1 MKSIKLFV
9 IAIALIL
16 AFSVGSVMAQETFDS
31 TAAEEEGYWYSR
43 YNLGNLVMRSGMG
56 ETFMPDMQMMM
67 MVMKMVD
74 VDFDPMQKGMYGDGN
89 HPMPPLNA
97 SLLQSVY
104 KSGLPY
110 YVQKVDVDDF
120 ATQKWDPASF
130 DQTLTG
136 LANGFTIIKEV
147 EWAKQFHI
155 DGHFGTPADNFGA
168 QWRFVGTALIMEAK
182 MQVMNFH
189 DNMEKYD
196 LSGGGD
202 YVMLW
207 AISDLG
213 NTLEQSHLL
222 YSTSNRYKDLEASA
236 MMLMAADTLFGKIK
250 DMGLSTIR
258 EKSLAL
264 QSLVWYAYS
273 THNQENRSEA
283 LANIDKIAGELKL
296 MTPVNAAEKAYAIR
310 GLIEAKRALG
320 GEIEKIATLA
330 SELFADFDM
339 TKGFFKSQNTYT
351 IDDVAII
358 VGALNAMRIFES
370 ADVDELKA
378 EEVFTLFFDTIL
390 NQAGMQQSAPP
401 LPVAKSKFEYEG
413 EPEIYF
419 RHPDVPF
426 PPMAGGKYGI
436 APVFA
441 SSVTYKD
448 GKWEIDRTFDAAGAM
463 HASNEMIWL
472 HHDEVDGFPIL

>member
-16 AFSVGSVMAQETFDS
+16 AFSVNLVMAQETFDS

-43 YNLGNLVMRSGMG
+43 YNLGNLVMRSAMG

-74 VDFDPMQKGMYGDGN
+74 ADFDPMQKGMYGDGD
-89 HPMPPLNA
+89 HPMAPVNP
-97 SLLQSVY
+97 SLLQAVY
-104 KSGLPY
+104 KSGMPY
-110 YVQKVDVDDF
+110 YTQKVDLDDF
-120 ATQKWDPASF
+120 ATQRWDPATF
-130 DQTLTG
+130 DRTLTG
-136 LANGFTIIKEV
+136 LANGYLIIKEV
-147 EWAKQFHI
+147 EWAKQFHV
-155 DGHFGTPADNFGA
+155 DAHFGVPSDNFSS
-168 QWRFVGTALIMEAK
+168 QWRFIGSALIMEAK
-182 MQVMNFH
+182 MQVMYFH

-196 LSGGGD
+196 LSDGGD

-213 NTLEQSHLL
+213 NVLEQSHLL
-222 YSTSNRYKDLEASA
+222 YSRSNRYKDLEASA
-236 MMLMAADTLFGKIK
+236 MMLMAADTLFDKIK
-250 DMGLSTIR
+250 DRGLPTIK

-283 LANIDKIAGELKL
+283 LANLNKIAGELKL

-310 GLIEAKRALG
+310 GLIEAKRTLG
-320 GEIEKIATLA
+320 GEIENISSLA
-330 SELFADFDM
+330 AELFADFDES
-339 TKGFFKSQNTYT
+339 KGFFSSQNTYT

-358 VGALNAMRIFES
+358 IGALNAIRIFES
-370 ADVDELKA
+370 AGVDTVKA
-378 EEVFTLFFDTIL
+378 EEVFTLFFETIL
-390 NQAGMQQSAPP
+390 NKAGMQQSAPP
-401 LPVAKSKFEYEG
+401 IMAGMHEG

-419 RHPDVPF
+419 KYPGMPL
-426 PPMAGGKYGI
+426 PPMAGGQYGI
-436 APVFA
+436 APMFA

-448 GKWEIDRTFDAAGAM
+448 GKWEIDRTFDTAGAM
-463 HASNEMIWL
+463 HAANEMIWL
-472 HHDEVDGFPIL
+472 HHDEVDGFPTL

>member
-1 MKSIKLFV
+1 MKSIKLFMM
-9 IAIALIL
+9 AIALIL
-16 AFSVGSVMAQETFDS
+16 ALSINLVMAQETFDS

-43 YNLGNLVMRSGMG
+43 YNLGNLVMRSAMG

-74 VDFDPMQKGMYGDGN
+74 ADFDPMQKGMYGDGN
-89 HPMPPLNA
+89 HPMPPVNA

-104 KSGLPY
+104 RSGLPY
-110 YVQKVDVDDF
+110 YVQKVDVNDF
-120 ATQKWDPASF
+120 GTQKWDPTSF

-136 LANGFTIIKEV
+136 LANGYTIIKEV
-147 EWAKQFHI
+147 EWAKQFHV
-155 DGHFGTPADNFGA
+155 DEHFGRPADNFGA
-168 QWRFVGTALIMEAK
+168 QWRFVGSALIMEAK

-196 LSGGGD
+196 LSDGGD

-222 YSTSNRYKDLEASA
+222 YSRSNRYKDLESST
-236 MMLMAADTLFGKIK
+236 MILMAADTLFNKIK
-250 DMGLSTIR
+250 DMSLSTIK

-283 LANIDKIAGELKL
+283 LAKLNKIAGELKL
-296 MTPVNAAEKAYAIR
+296 MTPVNATEKAYAIR

-320 GEIEKIATLA
+320 GQIEKISSLA
-330 SELFADFDM
+330 SEFLADFDM
-339 TKGFFKSQNTYT
+339 TKGIFKSQNTYT

-358 VGALNAMRIFES
+358 IGALNAIKIFES
-370 ADVDELKA
+370 AEVDEVKA
-378 EEVFTLFFDTIL
+378 EEMFTRFFDTIL
-390 NQAGMQQSAPP
+390 N
-401 LPVAKSKFEYEG
+401 
-413 EPEIYF
+413 
-419 RHPDVPF
+419 
-426 PPMAGGKYGI
+426 
-436 APVFA
+436 
-441 SSVTYKD
+441 
-448 GKWEIDRTFDAAGAM
+448 
-463 HASNEMIWL
+463 
-472 HHDEVDGFPIL
+472 